1 MDHVTRPKVTP
12 RAPRR
17 HLDADHQIKRL
28 SEPYRSLAV

>member
-17 HLDADHQIKRL
+17 YLDADHQIKRL